1 MEGSQV
7 ELARQIVLAT
17 LSRLS
22 TPQIDGAAVKETA
35 LLGDRN
41 DPGRRFQFEKI
52 RAIWFADS
60 SAIEF
65 FDDDG
70 NLLETVDV
78 ERSVPN
84 GQAAA

>member
-1 MEGSQV
+1 MEGSQI

-17 LSRLS
+17 LSRLG
-22 TPQIDGAAVKETA
+22 TPQVDGAQVKETT

-41 DPGRRFQFEKI
+41 DLGRRFQFEKI
-52 RAIWFADS
+52 RAIWFAEA
-60 SAIEF
+60 SAIQF

-70 NLLETVDV
+70 NLLESVDV
-78 ERSVPN
+78 QRSVSD